1 MHDNAF
7 GISIN
12 NSYLT
17 QFHKIANK
25 QLKDIDFGINVY
37 DVDFIR
43 EAKDKDLDKI
53 IIDLNKYEKVWGQQN
68 PEPLILVNNIYI
80 NKSDIQIIGKNKDT
94 LKFEKNGIIYIKFH
108 AKNIIELLNNY
119 NEMRINIIGKANLN
133 EWAGREIPQLF
144 IEDLEVFDSALDF

>member
-12 NSYLT
+12 NSYLA